1 MAIPTSAKAMAL
13 YIFLAASILP
23 SGGGSIAQ
31 AQDAAGSTP
40 PELRDFRL
48 DPPPSETAPAPQ
60 VPGPEVRSPPQ
71 APPPRQAPEVPPEN
85 VTPASVIQRPAPTA
99 AEPSR
104 VAPRTTGESA
114 QDSAAEPQTAPSINA
129 KPSPLADPDPDIAET
144 QTEPDP
150 LVEPE
155 PSGMDDLGFAA
166 MAALLMAI
174 GAAGWFLWRW
184 RTKAASVPA
193 AQALSRKFPSNAR
206 QADPRPHPAP
216 AAAPRLVSMNFVP
229 ENAVVSFTSL
239 NIQGKLHITNPAHV
253 GTDELALRTVLISA
267 SSDQQDQMD
276 SFFADPGQN
285 AAMPLVAIEAGDS
298 ITVPLKIGVSLSA
311 LQAFSLQEKTMLAPI
326 LLAKLVA
333 PSQDGTEQEIVRLV
347 CMIGRE
353 ANPPRAKMGPLRLDQ
368 GPRSFDH
375 LGQRALVS

>member
-193 AQALSRKFPSNAR
+193 AQPLSRKFPSNAR

-285 AAMPLVAIEAGDS
+285 AAMPLVAIKAGDS
-298 ITVPLKIGVSLSA
+298 ITVPLKVGVSLRA

-326 LLAKLVA
+326 LLARLVA
-333 PSQDGTEQEIVRLV
+333 PAQDGTEQEVARLV

-353 ANPPRAKMGPLRLDQ
+353 FSPPKARMGPLRLDQ